1 LQKGNS
7 KKHIWISDGLSK
19 KIWWG
24 RKQNNQI
31 FDVQNTFSELL
42 ADLQRLIIINYEIII
57 KNQFN
62 HHLNN
67 NINQNILTA
76 TLFMN
81 LYPLIKKSDLN

>member
-1 LQKGNS
+1 MQKGNS

-19 KIWWG
+19 KIWWEW
-24 RKQNNQI
+24 KQYNQI
-31 FDVQNTFSELL
+31 FDVKNTFSELL
-42 ADLQRLIIINYEIII
+42 AESERLIIINYEIII

-76 TLFMN
+76 ILFMN